1 MLSSTNFVF
10 RYILEMTKILYDSI
24 LYGYEL
30 VLIITARKS
39 FLIISLTWFL
49 VIAEPSYVPI
59 LALAIAFYNSFT
71 ETSIPNLCVCIYY
84 LPQNSRVFPAF
95 SKPWS

>member
-10 RYILEMTKILYDSI
+10 RYILEMTKILYDCI

-39 FLIISLTWFL
+39 FLIISLT
-49 VIAEPSYVPI
+49 
-59 LALAIAFYNSFT
+59 
-71 ETSIPNLCVCIYY
+71 
-84 LPQNSRVFPAF
+84 
-95 SKPWS
+95 